1 MCAHY
6 NIAISDTLV
15 IGDSD
20 NDRTMFEKGAVT
32 VAMTNAAPH
41 IKAMTDYE
49 TDVDNNADGAAQFLK
64 KHLLK

>member
-1 MCAHY
+1 
-6 NIAISDTLV
+6 
-15 IGDSD
+15 
-20 NDRTMFEKGAVT
+20 